1 MFLLS
6 FVLRHGK
13 EMSPGIDP
21 MRFSNRSQNKDDE
34 NNTVLH
40 FSTTTI
46 PVIYVA
52 NAFGFNEYYT
62 IQYD

>member
-13 EMSPGIDP
+13 EMSPGINP
-21 MRFSNRSQNKDDE
+21 MRFSDRSQNKDDE
-34 NNTVLH
+34 NYTELY

-62 IQYD
+62 IQYE